1 MKTSISA
8 YRKILWEVIFTIAL
22 LGSYTNAF
30 SQVGETVVELVTK
43 SVPIG
48 RGTPPVI
55 DGKLDEAEWE
65 QATLINDFYQIIP
78 FEYSDPSE
86 PTEIRVYYGDDALYI
101 GARMHDSQP
110 DAINANVLRQGA
122 MIWGD
127 DFISVNL
134 HPFNDKRTGY
144 RFQLNPNGIRMESL
158 FYETTGN
165 DWNWNGIWHGTTS
178 RDKGGW
184 TAEIEIPFKTLSFD
198 PQSDTWGI
206 NFQRDIGR
214 DDERIGWVSRDSI
227 QNPSVA
233 GEITGL
239 ENLQVGKGLDI
250 APSIALK
257 QNKNYD
263 VPIQKSS
270 MEPSLDLFY
279 KITPALNAALT
290 LNTDFSATEV
300 DDRQVELTRFSLF
313 FPEKRTF
320 FLRDSDMFRFARIGG
335 RVRGGLTG
343 TSTISPSNLENGRP
357 YFSRRI
363 GLSANGQPVDLDI
376 GTKLSGRIGR
386 WNVGTLAI
394 RQEQYGDM
402 AASDIFVTRIATN
415 VLEESSVGVIAT
427 SGDPRSNLDNSLV
440 GFDFL
445 YNNTRLANNRSLQSE
460 VWYQQSDTEGV
471 DEDQRAYGLRLSAPN
486 RLGWRG
492 GVGVKQ
498 IEDNFFPALGYVS
511 RSGVRD
517 HTLDAG
523 YGLRVS
529 HPFFRTLYFGMDAE
543 RINLIKGDLQ
553 TQVLTFRVLEFES
566 NTRDHGHLRIHE
578 TKEALIEPYMIWAQG
593 VNKVII
599 PIGTY
604 SFNEAEIRFQSGQV
618 RKLWGTIGYR
628 SGGFYGGHRQQETAG
643 IGWRPS
649 SHFQLT
655 LDYTVNDVELP
666 YGDFSTELLQL
677 RSDII
682 FSSTMSWSTLLQY
695 DNLTETLGINT
706 RLHWVPKAG
715 QEGIIVLN
723 HNLQD
728 TELNNR
734 FKSTLAD
741 LAVKFNYTFR
751 F

>member
-8 YRKILWEVIFTIAL
+8 YRKTLWQVIFTISL
-22 LGSYTNAF
+22 LGSYTHAF
-30 SQVGETVVELVTK
+30 SQFGETVVELSTK

-55 DGKLDEAEWE
+55 DGKLDEAAWV
-65 QATLINDFYQIIP
+65 QATLINDFHQIIP

-101 GARMHDSQP
+101 GARMHDSQS

-566 NTRDHGHLRIHE
+566 NTRDHGHFRIHE
-578 TKEALIEPYMIWAQG
+578 TKEALIEPYMIWEKG

-618 RKLWGTIGYR
+618 RKFWGTIGYR
-628 SGGFYGGHRQQETAG
+628 SGGFYDGHRQQETAG